1 MHVILLPAGQPW
13 RMTKVEGT
21 TIREPRE
28 RLCRTCVA
36 PFLAAE
42 PDEPRHSAASQCS
55 SSCRARRVPLPGVR
69 CRSELSFCALPRR
82 RRSVLLGLTSKL
94 PPPSPLESSPTELN
108 STSHFPP
115 LPFFSATPSRYT
127 FKAPSVIRQALFPYT
142 SSIPNDKPSSRA
154 LLTIALLPAV
164 DPRTHLRAQAPY

>member
-1 MHVILLPAGQPW
+1 M
-13 RMTKVEGT
+13 EGT

-82 RRSVLLGLTSKL
+82 CRIDLKAAPSVSPRR
-94 PPPSPLESSPTELN
+94 SPTELN

-127 FKAPSVIRQALFPYT
+127 FKTPSVIRQVLFPYT

-164 DPRTHLRAQAPY
+164 DPRAHLRAQAPY